1 VRVKLKLSD
10 SSARWSLPGAPV
22 RPSSAS
28 RSRSASPPPLSSPA
42 SSVPSLALAVRVR
55 TSSSF
60 HQQQQQQQPEPSS
73 RSSRPPSVVRAPNRF
88 VVDRTGNNRRVI
100 QMGRRTNLNRGKRA
114 TKLDRNIAP
123 RGRRPG
129 RRPFARVGHRSRVVV
144 VVVRSNIVAAC
155 GGWPRKL
162 DVKFQGLKSSAQ
174 FCVV

>member
-1 VRVKLKLSD
+1 MHS
-10 SSARWSLPGAPV
+10 
-22 RPSSAS
+22 SSAS
-28 RSRSASPPPLSSPA
+28 RSPSASPPPLSSPA

-73 RSSRPPSVVRAPNRF
+73 RSRRRPSVVRAPNRF

-123 RGRRPG
+123 RGRRLCFP
-129 RRPFARVGHRSRVVV
+129 VGHRSPVVV
-144 VVVRSNIVAAC
+144 VVVRSNIEEAAY
-155 GGWPRKL
+155 
-162 DVKFQGLKSSAQ
+162 QN
-174 FCVV
+174 